1 MFLKEAFLSY
11 SAGLEGVSRKRRIG
25 MKTTRQRILLCITRS
40 SFNPFQEILDFYIR
54 KVFEC
59 LNKPDDTFLVTFDET
74 KNVKFDFHK
83 CTENNLL
90 FAL

>member
-1 MFLKEAFLSY
+1 M
-11 SAGLEGVSRKRRIG
+11 
-25 MKTTRQRILLCITRS
+25 
-40 SFNPFQEILDFYIR
+40 
-54 KVFEC
+54 FEC